1 MRNRSRFQRFGWL
14 LGLGLG
20 LSAAVSAN
28 ASSSSPK
35 PQATPK
41 PDAAEKLVSDLTG
54 WLKLDSAQQAKTRI
68 FARDM
73 IARNEAIME
82 GWRKTNKT
90 HPEELY
96 VSKGQFQQ
104 ELFSIL
110 TPEQK
115 KIYSDTAARVYA
127 KGRPVPTRIPAPTRP
142 PS

>member
-1 MRNRSRFQRFGWL
+1 MHNCFRFQGFGWL
-14 LGLGLG
+14 LGLAL
-20 LSAAVSAN
+20 LA
-28 ASSSSPK
+28 ASSASASSPTPK

-54 WLKLDSAQQAKTRI
+54 WLKLDSAQQAKTRV

-82 GWRKTNKT
+82 NWRKTNKT
-90 HPEELY
+90 HPEELTA
-96 VSKGQFQQ
+96 SKGQFVKD
-104 ELFSIL
+104 LFSIL

-115 KIYSDTAARVYA
+115 KIYSDTATRVMSQ
-127 KGRPVPTRIPAPTRP
+127 GRSVPTRIPVPTRP